1 VQVVTRPAKDVFA
14 TFLCIIEEFG
24 NQQKGTV
31 MAAIMGWIMVGLV
44 AGVLAKLL
52 MPGRDPGGLVVTVL
66 LGVAGALLAGYLG
79 QVLNVYQPGQAAGWV
94 GATVGAFILLGLY
107 RIVMARRS

>member
-1 VQVVTRPAKDVFA
+1 
-14 TFLCIIEEFG
+14 
-24 NQQKGTV
+24 

-44 AGVLAKLL
+44 AGVIAKLL

-79 QVLNVYQPGQAAGWV
+79 QVLNVYRPGEAAGWV
-94 GATVGAFILLGLY
+94 GATVGAFILLALY

>member
-1 VQVVTRPAKDVFA
+1 
-14 TFLCIIEEFG
+14 
-24 NQQKGTV
+24 

-79 QVLNVYQPGQAAGWV
+79 QVLNLYQPGDTAGWF

>member
-1 VQVVTRPAKDVFA
+1 
-14 TFLCIIEEFG
+14 
-24 NQQKGTV
+24 

-44 AGVLAKLL
+44 AGAVAKLL

-79 QVLNVYQPGQAAGWV
+79 QVLNVYQPGEAAGWV
-94 GATVGAFILLGLY
+94 GATVGAFILLALY

>member
-1 VQVVTRPAKDVFA
+1 
-14 TFLCIIEEFG
+14 
-24 NQQKGTV
+24 

-66 LGVAGALLAGYLG
+66 LGVAGALLAGYIG
-79 QVLNVYQPGQAAGWV
+79 QVLQLYRGGETAGWL
-94 GATVGAFILLGLY
+94 GATIGAILLLGLY
-107 RIVMARRS
+107 RLVMARRG

>member
-1 VQVVTRPAKDVFA
+1 
-14 TFLCIIEEFG
+14 
-24 NQQKGTV
+24 

-44 AGVLAKLL
+44 AGVLAKLIT
-52 MPGRDPGGLVVTVL
+52 PGRDPGGLVVTVL

-79 QVLNVYQPGQAAGWV
+79 QVSNLYEPGQAAGWI
-94 GATVGAFILLGLY
+94 GATVGAFILLAVY